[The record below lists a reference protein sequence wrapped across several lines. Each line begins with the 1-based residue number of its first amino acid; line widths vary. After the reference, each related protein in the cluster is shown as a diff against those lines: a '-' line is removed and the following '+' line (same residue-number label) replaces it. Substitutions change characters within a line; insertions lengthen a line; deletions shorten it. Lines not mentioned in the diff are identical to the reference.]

1 LPRAGAVL
9 AALAL
14 ATTAAWSNPPPA
26 KPARGGPAP
35 DPSAIH
41 VDLTADAKR
50 PGKAGASPDAKVDAK
65 ADAKVDAKT
74 DAKADD
80 PPPAAVDPMEVLRQR
95 LAGKLQRQTLRDD
108 TTSPYD
114 LKVVARTTPP
124 PPAPRP
130 AARPR
135 AAAAGAAGTAAVA
148 VHGAKA
154 TAGHGAAHW
163 SYQGDGGPAAWA
175 RLRPEFNLCGT
186 GQRQSPVDIRG
197 GLAVDLEP
205 VKFAYADSR
214 FGVIDNG
221 HTVQANIAAGSHIEV
236 GGQRFELLQMHF
248 HRPSEERID
257 GRQFE
262 MSAHLVHRDA
272 QGKLAVVALLIE
284 RGPAHPVVQTVWNNL
299 PLEQHQEVPARVPLS
314 LQALLPN
321 DARYFTYMGSL
332 TTPPCSED
340 VRWIVMR
347 QPVTMS
353 PEQIELFAR
362 IYPMNARPLQQL
374 AGRRIL
380 QSQ

>member
-1 LPRAGAVL
+1 MAL
-9 AALAL
+9 AALVAS
-14 ATTAAWSNPPPA
+14 AAWANPPQV
-26 KPARGGPAP
+26 KPMRLGPSPDTTTVRVDLASEARGDGK
-35 DPSAIH
+35 
-41 VDLTADAKR
+41 ADAR
-50 PGKAGASPDAKVDAK
+50 PDAKNDAKSDTKVDAK
-65 ADAKVDAKT
+65 PEAT
-74 DAKADD
+74 
-80 PPPAAVDPMEVLRQR
+80 PAAVDPLEVLRQR
-95 LAGKLQRQTLRDD
+95 LAGKLARQTLRDEPAN
-108 TTSPYD
+108 PYD

-124 PPAPRP
+124 PAAPRP
-130 AARPR
+130 AARAR
-135 AAAAGAAGTAAVA
+135 AES
-148 VHGAKA
+148 
-154 TAGHGAAHW
+154 AGHGSTPHW

-175 RLRPEFNLCGT
+175 RLRPEFNLCGN

-236 GGQRFELLQMHF
+236 AGQRFELLQMHF
-248 HRPSEERID
+248 HRPAEERID

-284 RGPAHPVVQTVWNNL
+284 RGPPHPVVQTVWNNL

-314 LQALLPN
+314 LQALLPS

-362 IYPMNARPLQQL
+362 IYPMNARPVQQL

>member
-1 LPRAGAVL
+1 MTRRPHPHPTPLPRAGAVL

-14 ATTAAWSNPPPA
+14 AATASWANPPQI
-26 KPARGGPAP
+26 KPMRSGAAP
-35 DPSAIH
+35 DAKAEAK
-41 VDLTADAKR
+41 ADAKL
-50 PGKAGASPDAKVDAK
+50 DAK
-65 ADAKVDAKT
+65 ADARADP
-74 DAKADD
+74 KADE
-80 PPPAAVDPMEVLRQR
+80 PPAAAVDPMEVLRQR
-95 LAGKLQRQTLRDD
+95 LAGKLSRQTLRDE
-108 TTSPYD
+108 TASPYD

-124 PPAPRP
+124 PAPRP

-135 AAAAGAAGTAAVA
+135 AATAATA
-148 VHGAKA
+148 AAAAHGS
-154 TAGHGAAHW
+154 AAHW

-175 RLRPEFNLCGT
+175 RLRPEFNLCGS

-205 VKFAYADSR
+205 VTFAYADSR

-221 HTVQANIAAGSHIEV
+221 HTVQANIATGSHIEI
-236 GGQRFELLQMHF
+236 GGQRFDLLQMHF

-314 LQALLPN
+314 LQALLPS